1 MYDYLIVGAGLYGAV
16 CANELKQRGKKVVVI
31 DKRLHIAGN
40 LFTEE
45 IEGITVHKYGP
56 HIFHTSNEEVWKY
69 INKFAEFNSYIHQPL
84 AKYGDEYYNLPFN
97 MHTFAKIWKDV
108 VTPEDA
114 KRKIEEE
121 KLEFSAVANPQN
133 LEERAISLVGKTL
146 YDKLIKGYTV
156 KQWGRLCVDLPSFI
170 IERIPVRYA
179 YNNNYFNDT
188 YQGIPIGGYTKII
201 EKMLEGVDVYLGVDF
216 INDKNYYMSKAKKII
231 YTGAVDEFFNYKY
244 GELAYRS
251 LRFEENI
258 LDIDSYQGAAVIN
271 YCEESIPY
279 TRVIEHKFFCEN
291 LCLHKT
297 VVTKEFPISWQR
309 GAEPYYPV
317 NDEYNNKL
325 YLRYMDEAK
334 TLKNVF
340 FGGRLG
346 KYRYYNMD
354 QIIEIAINDIVKI
367 DGSY

>member
-1 MYDYLIVGAGLYGAV
+1 M
-16 CANELKQRGKKVVVI
+16 
-31 DKRLHIAGN
+31 
-40 LFTEE
+40 
-45 IEGITVHKYGP
+45 
-56 HIFHTSNEEVWKY
+56 
-69 INKFAEFNSYIHQPL
+69 
-84 AKYGDEYYNLPFN
+84 
-97 MHTFAKIWKDV
+97 
-108 VTPEDA
+108 
-114 KRKIEEE
+114 
-121 KLEFSAVANPQN
+121 NPKTY
-133 LEERAISLVGKTL
+133 KTL
-146 YDKLIKGYTV
+146 
-156 KQWGRLCVDLPSFI
+156 
-170 IERIPVRYA
+170 E
-179 YNNNYFNDT
+179 
-188 YQGIPIGGYTKII
+188 YTKII

-325 YLRYMDEAK
+325 YLR
-334 TLKNVF
+334 NPWISF
-340 FGGRLG
+340 FLYKFYKFVIIIIG
-346 KYRYYNMD
+346 KRYKY
-354 QIIEIAINDIVKI
+354 ER
-367 DGSY
+367 